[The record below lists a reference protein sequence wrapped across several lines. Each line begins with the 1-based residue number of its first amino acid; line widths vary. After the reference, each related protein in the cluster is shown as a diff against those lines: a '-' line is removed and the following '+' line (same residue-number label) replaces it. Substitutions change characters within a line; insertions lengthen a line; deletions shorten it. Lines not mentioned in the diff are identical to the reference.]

1 MFDWDDLR
9 FFLAVVRAGSQN
21 AAAAALG
28 ADQTTVGRRLRGLE
42 AHLGTKLVTRTAR
55 GIVVTPA
62 GEAIRAAAEGVEQAT
77 LAVERAGARLDDRV
91 AGALTIATTDAL
103 ACGIVLPALAGL
115 GAAHPELRV
124 RVTTAPRTVDLVRGE
139 ADLALRTVKPTVPD
153 LVARK
158 AGVVVHG
165 LYATAAYLAAHGTP
179 RRNRGLAGHEVL
191 AMAPDIVPGQRERI
205 VGVPLRGA
213 RLALTANNVMSLLQ
227 AAVLGVGIAPLP
239 TFLAARERS
248 LVRIWPER
256 EDVQDAWLVVH
267 HELRR
272 AARVRV
278 VMDAISAQFAAR

>member
-1 MFDWDDLR
+1 MLDWDDLR

-21 AAAAALG
+21 AATVALG

-55 GIVVTPA
+55 GIVVTSA
-62 GEAIRAAAEGVEQAT
+62 GEAIRAAAEDVEKVT
-77 LAVERAGARLDDRV
+77 LAVERAGRRLDDRV
-91 AGALTIATTDAL
+91 AGALTLATTDAL

-115 GAAHPELRV
+115 RAAHPELLV
-124 RVTTAPRTVDLVRGE
+124 RVTTAPRTVDLSRGE
-139 ADLALRTVKPTVPD
+139 ADVALRTVKPKAPE
-153 LVARK
+153 LVVRK

-165 LYATAAYLAAHGTP
+165 LYASAASLAVRGTP
-179 RRNRGLAGHEVL
+179 RRNRGLAGHDVL

-213 RLALTANNVMSLLQ
+213 QVALTANNVVSLLH

-256 EDVQDAWLVVH
+256 EDAQDAWLVVH
-267 HELRR
+267 RELRR

-278 VMDAISAQFAAR
+278 VMDVISKRFRT